1 MRELNPEWRPMGESE
16 APETLKETIT
26 PGPMQPESKETQPG
40 GRRRADIETL
50 DRPEPEFDNPWIL
63 LPFAEA
69 TWRPTYQVRG
79 VTSAEDV
86 ETRVQEVLDLPVLN
100 LAAVQGKDPDLVS
113 MKELLQEHDV
123 RPRWN
128 AVREE
133 SAEVKI
139 LWTQFHRLKVQE
151 NVLYRRRKEAAA
163 DPRWQV
169 VAPKPLR
176 SQIFKAC
183 HHHAMA
189 AHQGVVRTAA
199 LIKRRFYWPRMQK
212 DVEAWCKRCTTCG
225 SCKATVRGHG
235 ELQQPWHSAF
245 NERVSV
251 DLIGPLYRTDRG
263 NEYIVVMQDHF
274 TKWVEGAAVA
284 TKAVMLVADVIVH
297 ERVYKHDTP
306 LNLHS
311 DRGTEFTA
319 AMHRC
324 LCDLL
329 RIHKTY
335 NMAYNPQSNGAVERC
350 NRTLL
355 SMLRTVVSE
364 QQNDWDDHL
373 PAALCAYRSTPH
385 ASTGVSPHKIVYGV
399 EMTLHLDL
407 MLGDTGPEQPEQECP
422 YEYVEWRKDSLRR
435 AHSRARKT
443 LKTAVKR
450 QRRGYGEPNRI
461 VRFHRGEW
469 VWRAYPRQGG
479 KLRYTN
485 RRPWL
490 VLAKTGPV
498 TYKIQRHPQADL
510 EIVHVDKLILENSC
524 IPG

>member
-1 MRELNPEWRPMGESE
+1 MSDSQDTKPADSAHWARMQERSG
-16 APETLKETIT
+16 APVDDSVTPGPPCLQATTGTKTDETPQPRIETLEENETPVTLKETVTSGPKQPASNKT
-26 PGPMQPESKETQPG
+26 PPE
-40 GRRRADIETL
+40 GRRRAEIETP
-50 DRPEPEFDNPWIL
+50 DRPEPEFDNPWTL

-69 TWRPTYQVRG
+69 TWRTKYRVRA
-79 VTSAEDV
+79 VTSADDV
-86 ETRVQEVLDLPVLN
+86 DPRVQEVLDLPVLK
-100 LAAVQGKDPDLVS
+100 LAAVQGEDPDLVFV
-113 MKELLQEHDV
+113 KELLREHDV
-123 RPRWN
+123 RPPWDM
-128 AVREE
+128 VREE

-163 DPRWQV
+163 DPPWQV

-212 DVEAWCKRCTTCG
+212 DVETWCKRCTTCG
-225 SCKATVRGHG
+225 HCKATVRKHG
-235 ELQQPWHSAF
+235 ELKLATKNVRHGAF
-245 NERVSV
+245 KTNHR
-251 DLIGPLYRTDRG
+251 
-263 NEYIVVMQDHF
+263 NEYIAVMQDHLA
-274 TKWVEGAAVA
+274 KWIEGEAVA
-284 TKAVMLVADVIVH
+284 TKEAMLVADVIVN
-297 ERVYKHDTP
+297 EWVYKHGTP

-335 NMAYNPQSNGAVERC
+335 STAYKPQSNGAVERC

-373 PAALCAYRSTPH
+373 PAAL
-385 ASTGVSPHKIVYGV
+385 
-399 EMTLHLDL
+399 
-407 MLGDTGPEQPEQECP
+407 GP
-422 YEYVEWRKDSLRR
+422 
-435 AHSRARKT
+435 
-443 LKTAVKR
+443 
-450 QRRGYGEPNRI
+450 
-461 VRFHRGEW
+461 
-469 VWRAYPRQGG
+469 
-479 KLRYTN
+479 
-485 RRPWL
+485 
-490 VLAKTGPV
+490 
-498 TYKIQRHPQADL
+498 
-510 EIVHVDKLILENSC
+510 
-524 IPG
+524 